1 MDNILQSVGEY
12 DLSYNLFW
20 KEIEGTTFEFV
31 CDTHT
36 HNTQPV
42 RKECETARFL
52 PNRIYIQFRS
62 AAHVTSQPKLQRTHN
77 THKLWGLHSIKM
89 VKMSLLAT
97 PVKAAVAA
105 VIVVLCVSVVVF
117 TEVAYAKAS
126 SSYSTL
132 IFGEDFSKGLD
143 FSLWK
148 HEIVSIQ
155 PIILKIKV
163 IILLCALI
171 RRWEAEATGS
181 SNCIQTTDLT
191 PLSKIPLCS

>member
-1 MDNILQSVGEY
+1 
-12 DLSYNLFW
+12 
-20 KEIEGTTFEFV
+20 
-31 CDTHT
+31 
-36 HNTQPV
+36 
-42 RKECETARFL
+42 
-52 PNRIYIQFRS
+52 
-62 AAHVTSQPKLQRTHN
+62 
-77 THKLWGLHSIKM
+77 M

-105 VIVVLCVSVVVF
+105 VHFLLFLAVVVLNVVA
-117 TEVAYAKAS
+117 EAKAS

>member
-1 MDNILQSVGEY
+1 
-12 DLSYNLFW
+12 
-20 KEIEGTTFEFV
+20 
-31 CDTHT
+31 
-36 HNTQPV
+36 
-42 RKECETARFL
+42 
-52 PNRIYIQFRS
+52 
-62 AAHVTSQPKLQRTHN
+62 
-77 THKLWGLHSIKM
+77 M

-97 PVKAAVAA
+97 PVKVAVAA